1 MLIGYLEVFT
11 CRSEVDVPPAGAR
24 HALSEKGGF
33 CPLSLSY
40 SGINTC
46 IMGEHRCHMRQCGC
60 IKGIYDAKH
69 HDS

>member
-40 SGINTC
+40 SGGIRVY
-46 IMGEHRCHMRQCGC
+46 IGAYIGC
-60 IKGIYDAKH
+60 
-69 HDS
+69 

>member
-40 SGINTC
+40 SGI
-46 IMGEHRCHMRQCGC
+46 IRVYIGQCGC